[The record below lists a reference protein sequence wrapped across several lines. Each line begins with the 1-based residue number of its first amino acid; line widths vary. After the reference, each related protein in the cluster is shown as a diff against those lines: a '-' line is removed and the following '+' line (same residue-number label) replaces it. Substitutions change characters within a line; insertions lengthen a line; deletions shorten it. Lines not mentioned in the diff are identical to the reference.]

1 MANDIV
7 IFKNGELELQVNVS
21 PDLETVW
28 LNRDQMSDLFDRDIK
43 TIGKHISNIFKEGE
57 LDKEA
62 WRNKRKNTN
71 KKCRIL

>member
-43 TIGKHISNIFKEGE
+43 TIGKHISNIFKKI
-57 LDKEA
+57 DVSDRTQA
-62 WRNKRKNTN
+62 AVFAIKNN
-71 KKCRIL
+71 LIKLY

>member
-43 TIGKHISNIFKEGE
+43 TIGKHISNC
-57 LDKEA
+57 LLYTSPSPRD
-62 WRNKRKNTN
+62 
-71 KKCRIL
+71 